1 MLTLSWPYKKMPK
14 DQTSQIHILFSNGL
28 SFLLWLLK
36 YTWGCHYSIML
47 PGITTKKAHVL
58 LIETIGREG
67 KKKILTLESDS
78 FHSVESD
85 CMEPSDVLLILISE
99 ILQCKIN
106 VPSELMKYR
115 RYDVCKLTFFICVPT
130 HICST
135 SNIISKLQFTVIFV
149 KAPML
154 P

>member
-1 MLTLSWPYKKMPK
+1 
-14 DQTSQIHILFSNGL
+14 
-28 SFLLWLLK
+28 
-36 YTWGCHYSIML
+36 ML

-106 VPSELMKYR
+106 VHLS
-115 RYDVCKLTFFICVPT
+115 
-130 HICST
+130 
-135 SNIISKLQFTVIFV
+135 
-149 KAPML
+149 
-154 P
+154 